1 EASPCEQPRRRQR
14 MWDTENAGKSARAPE
29 LREDRVRLPYRTPPA
44 HITQMVWFRKER
56 KPRQPR
62 REKLEI
68 PADAWEKCE
77 ACGHTDLREKFVRNL
92 NVCPQCD
99 YHRSIRASD
108 YVNILM
114 DDGSW
119 EELDVD
125 LRSVDPL
132 AFPDYPARLKKAI
145 IRKRERV
152 DRPEI

>member
-1 EASPCEQPRRRQR
+1 
-14 MWDTENAGKSARAPE
+14 
-29 LREDRVRLPYRTPPA
+29 
-44 HITQMVWFRKER
+44 MVWFRKER

-68 PADAWEKCE
+68 PVDAWEKCE

-99 YHRSIRASD
+99 YHRGIRASD

-132 AFPDYPARLKKAI
+132 AFPDYQGRLKKALAKAGEGDAI
-145 IRKRERV
+145 VTVAGAATSLAVTGAGLAV
-152 DRPEI
+152 DAGVGAVRLTGKAVGAAADAVAP